1 MMESVLNRRHWRIL
15 RRLAHCFREGGRH
28 VDERVIAIAILLL
41 AAPILAQSSAEVNAG
56 IQFNFL
62 NPGASHLGMG
72 GAFIGGADDATAA
85 YANPAGV
92 INILRPEVSLE
103 GRVWTYGPSNPE
115 SGRGSG
121 APTGIGVDTIG
132 HIREATTQRNV
143 PAVSFASAVYPSE
156 RWAVAVY
163 YHELANYVAEP
174 EQRGISLDTKGGY
187 SGLYPTR
194 STLDLQILSFG
205 AAAAFRVLDNVYL
218 GVDLAHTDFELHSTT
233 KRYDFDDFNQA
244 DFKTLRDTQTQEGKD
259 SATRYGAGI
268 IWDVV
273 PSLRFGAVYRRGPS
287 YDVTATTIS
296 EPKNETPQFTAV
308 CPAKFHVPDFYGVG
322 VSVRPNAFLNVNADV
337 DRVAYSKM
345 SRDFV
350 EFSELFTACESQP
363 RAKAYRVPDGHEY
376 HLGIRYVAARRN
388 DFLQRHPLTLRAGA
402 WSEPPHALEYI
413 GSGPQRFLFSQNR
426 AALHGSL
433 GFSVILDRWVQAALA
448 MDVSRHQRII
458 SISTLARY

>member
-121 APTGIGVDTIG
+121 APTGIGIDTIS

-163 YHELANYVAEP
+163 YHQLANYAAEP
-174 EQRGISLDTKGGY
+174 QQRGIFFDKDGGNHRFF
-187 SGLYPTR
+187 PTR
-194 STLDLQILSFG
+194 STLDLQIASVG
-205 AAAAFRVLDNVYL
+205 IAAALRVLDNVYV
-218 GVDLAHTDFELHSTT
+218 GIDIAHTDFELHSTT
-233 KRYDFDDFNQA
+233 KRYDFQFVNFREA
-244 DFKTLRDTQTQEGKD
+244 EFKTLRNTQLQEGND
-259 SATRYGAGI
+259 SAIRYGAGI
-268 IWDVV
+268 IWDIV

-296 EPKNETPQFTAV
+296 EPKEEEQGFTAV
-308 CPAKFHVPDFYGVG
+308 CPAKFHVPDFYGAG
-322 VSVRPNAFLNVNADV
+322 VS
-337 DRVAYSKM
+337 
-345 SRDFV
+345 
-350 EFSELFTACESQP
+350 
-363 RAKAYRVPDGHEY
+363 
-376 HLGIRYVAARRN
+376 IR
-388 DFLQRHPLTLRAGA
+388 
-402 WSEPPHALEYI
+402 
-413 GSGPQRFLFSQNR
+413 
-426 AALHGSL
+426 
-433 GFSVILDRWVQAALA
+433 
-448 MDVSRHQRII
+448 
-458 SISTLARY
+458 

>member
-1 MMESVLNRRHWRIL
+1 M
-15 RRLAHCFREGGRH
+15 RRLSAL
-28 VDERVIAIAILLL
+28 AILLL
-41 AAPILAQSSAEVNAG
+41 ATPILAQSSAEVNAG

-92 INILRPEVSLE
+92 INILRPEVSFE
-103 GRVWTYGPSNPE
+103 GRLWTYGPSNPE

-121 APTGIGVDTIG
+121 LPTRIGDDTID
-132 HIREATTQRNV
+132 HIREATTRRNV

-156 RWAVAVY
+156 RWAVAIY

-174 EQRGISLDTKGGY
+174 EQRGIFFTREDRGPPRFF
-187 SGLYPTR
+187 PTR
-194 STLDLQILSFG
+194 STLDLQILSLG
-205 AAAAFRVLDNVYL
+205 VAAAFRVLDNVYVGL
-218 GVDLAHTDFELHSTT
+218 DLAHTDFELHSTT
-233 KRYDFDDFNQA
+233 KRYDLEEFNA
-244 DFKTLRDTQTQEGKD
+244 VDFKMLRNTQLQDGND

-273 PSLRFGAVYRRGPS
+273 PMLRFGAVYRRGPS
-287 YDVTATTIS
+287 YNVTATTIS
-296 EPKNETPQFTAV
+296 EPKRESPRFTDV
-308 CPAKFHVPDFYGVG
+308 CPAKFHVPDFFGAG

-350 EFSELFTACESQP
+350 EFSEDSTVCESQP
-363 RAKAYRVPDGHEY
+363 RAKAYRVPDGREY

-402 WSEPPHALEYI
+402 WREPPHALEYT
-413 GSGPQRFLFSQNR
+413 GSGPQQFLFSQNR
-426 AALHGSL
+426 AAMHGSL
-433 GFSVILDRWVQAALA
+433 GFSVILNRWSQVALA
-448 MDVSRHQRII
+448 MDVSRHQRIV
-458 SISTLARY
+458 SISTLAR

>member
-1 MMESVLNRRHWRIL
+1 MKWLIA
-15 RRLAHCFREGGRH
+15 LA
-28 VDERVIAIAILLL
+28 LLM
-41 AAPILAQSSAEVNAG
+41 ATPILAQSSAEVNAG

-103 GRVWTYGPSNPE
+103 GRLWTYGPSNPE

-121 APTGIGVDTIG
+121 APTRIDTDTIS
-132 HIREATTQRNV
+132 HIREATTRRNV

-163 YHELANYVAEP
+163 YHQLANYAASP
-174 EQRGISLDTKGGY
+174 QQRGIFFEKDGSDHRFF
-187 SGLYPTR
+187 PTR
-194 STLDLQILSFG
+194 STLDLQIASAG
-205 AAAAFRVLDNVYL
+205 IAAALRVLDNVYV
-218 GVDLAHTDFELHSTT
+218 GIDVAHTDFDLHSTT
-233 KRYDFDDFNQA
+233 KRYDFQFVNFKEA
-244 DFKTLRDTQTQEGKD
+244 ELKTLRNTQLQEGND
-259 SATRYGAGI
+259 SAIRYGAGI
-268 IWDVV
+268 IWDIV

-287 YDVTATTIS
+287 YDVTVTTIS
-296 EPKNETPQFTAV
+296 EPKYETQRLTDV
-308 CPAKFHVPDFYGVG
+308 CPAKFHVPDFYGAG
-322 VSVRPNAFLNVNADV
+322 ISVRPNAFLNVNADV

-350 EFSELFTACESQP
+350 EFSEGFTRCESQP

-376 HLGIRYVAARRN
+376 HLGVRYVAARRN

-402 WSEPPHALEYI
+402 WSEPPHALEYT
-413 GSGPQRFLFSQNR
+413 GSSPQQFLFSQNR
-426 AALHGSL
+426 TAMHGSA
-433 GFSVILDRWVQAALA
+433 GFSVILNRWSQVALA
-448 MDVSRHQRII
+448 MDVSQHQRIV
-458 SISTLARY
+458 SFSTLARY

>member
-1 MMESVLNRRHWRIL
+1 M
-15 RRLAHCFREGGRH
+15 RRLVAL
-28 VDERVIAIAILLL
+28 AILLL
-41 AAPILAQSSAEVNAG
+41 ATPVLAQSSAEVNAG
-56 IQFNFL
+56 IEFNFL

-92 INILRPEVSLE
+92 INILRPEVSFE
-103 GRVWTYGPSNPE
+103 GRLWTYGPSNPE

-121 APTGIGVDTIG
+121 SLTGIGADTAGRI
-132 HIREATTQRNV
+132 HEATTRRNV

-174 EQRGISLDTKGGY
+174 EQSGIFLAREGRGPNRFF
-187 SGLYPTR
+187 PTR

-205 AAAAFRVLDNVYL
+205 AAAAFRVLDNFYVGL
-218 GVDLAHTDFELHSTT
+218 DLAHTDFELHSTT
-233 KRYDFDDFNQA
+233 KRYDVDLVNYDPA
-244 DFKTLRDTQTQEGKD
+244 DFKTLRNTQLQDGNDT
-259 SATRYGAGI
+259 ATRYGAGI

-296 EPKNETPQFTAV
+296 EPTMEAPRFTDV
-308 CPAKFHVPDFYGVG
+308 CPAKFHVPDFYGAG
-322 VSVRPNAFLNVNADV
+322 ISVRPNAFFNVNADV

-350 EFSELFTACESQP
+350 QFSEDFTACQSQP
-363 RAKAYRVPDGHEY
+363 RATAYRVPDGREY

-402 WSEPPHALEYI
+402 WSEPPHALEYT

-426 AALHGSL
+426 AAMHGSL
-433 GFSVILDRWVQAALA
+433 GFSVILTGRSQMALA
-448 MDVSRHQRII
+448 ADVSRHQRIV